1 MQMSEHRSSL
11 DFLADYKSF
20 LETVPA
26 GVELLDADGR
36 VIYANGEYF
45 RIFGCPP
52 RRSEGSPWL
61 QRFQNHNI
69 EVARLQWEGVQRDEE
84 IEGEQTEQTYDGSQ
98 ITIRYRFC
106 QLHRANGDTT
116 LRYFVRYSQQV
127 PAVSSCEP
135 PACTSDSPCAPLVEQ
150 LPIIAWAADAKH
162 NCTYVN
168 TFWHQFT
175 GAGED
180 EHLGQG
186 WLSFIHP
193 DDLEKIRTACE
204 RDATSDLQYRIRRK
218 DGEYRWFLEYSQPC
232 RNEAGQID
240 GYTGIC
246 IDTTESLLESRISV
260 KRKKQLRAMVEHAP
274 GVAVQWFDREG
285 RIQLWNAAST
295 QMFGF
300 TAEETIGKTY
310 AELIHT
316 PAEFECLL
324 RTLNEILE
332 TGQSIGPNEYQ
343 FHRKDGTTGTCLSTL
358 FQIPSYDEQPLFCC
372 MDIDITERI
381 QTENALRE
389 SEAKFRTLAKNFPD
403 AIFILDPDDSQLLLK
418 IAFAN
423 DAVRTIHGYEPE
435 ELIGQSLAKK
445 IDDVPTADQVPE
457 RISRIRKGEVFR
469 FEATHIHRDGHTIP
483 MSVTACMIP
492 WDGKMMLLGINRDMT
507 LQKAAEEAQRESEA
521 RFRSAFHSS
530 ATGMAIVSLK
540 GEFLDANTSLCRMLG
555 YSHEELTATSFPA
568 ISHPTE
574 IDRDVHAMKRLIRGE
589 IPFYTTEKRYR
600 RYDGS
605 YIPTYISAALV
616 RNSHGEPAYFVSQ
629 MLDLSEKKRLEQ
641 ELIQNQRLSVMRQMA
656 SGLSH
661 DFNNLVSIILGYCE
675 TLLVRPDTTDQQRSL
690 ILPIREAGHHASRM
704 IRQLIAFSRKQPVA
718 FERINLN
725 SIIRSMEMMIRGI
738 LRQNFVL
745 DLRLAEL
752 LPNIM
757 ADPLQIDQIL
767 VNLAINA
774 RDAMPKGGTFAIKTE
789 WVSSHADYPQ
799 SIRTTETVVQAN
811 DLVRISVSDTGT
823 GIPKD
828 LIPQIFEPFFTTK
841 GEGQGYGLGLSVV
854 HGIVNQAGGTIRV
867 FSELGKGTTF
877 EIDLPACVGPI
888 APDLPEAP

>member
-11 DFLADYKSF
+11 DFLADYQAF

-26 GVELLDADGR
+26 GVELLDSDGR

-61 QRFQNHNI
+61 QRFQNHNLM
-69 EVARLQWEGVQRDEE
+69 EATRQWEGVQRGES

-106 QLHRANGDTT
+106 QLNKGTAKTAPR
-116 LRYFVRYSQQV
+116 LFVRYSQKI
-127 PAVSSCEP
+127 PSPGTGKTPECA
-135 PACTSDSPCAPLVEQ
+135 AGSPCIALIEQ
-150 LPIIAWAADAKH
+150 LPIIAWAADARH

-168 TFWHQFT
+168 AFWYQFT
-175 GAGED
+175 GAGPD

-193 DDLEKIRTACE
+193 EDLEKIRTACV
-204 RDATSDLQYRIRRK
+204 RDATTDLQYRIRGK
-218 DGEYRWFLEYSQPC
+218 DGEYRWFLEYSLPC
-232 RNEAGQID
+232 INETGQID
-240 GYTGIC
+240 GFTGIC
-246 IDTTESLLESRISV
+246 IDTTDSLRESRISIE
-260 KRKKQLRAMVEHAP
+260 RKKQLRAMVEHAP
-274 GVAVQWFDREG
+274 GVAIQWFDRTG
-285 RIQLWNAAST
+285 RIQLWNAASS

-300 TAEETIGKTY
+300 TAEEAIGKTF

-316 PAEFECLL
+316 PAEFDCLL
-324 RTLNEILE
+324 KTLEEILQ

-343 FHRKDGTTGTCLSTL
+343 FHRKEGSTGTCLSTL
-358 FQIPSYDEQPLFCC
+358 FRIPSHDDQPLFCC

-381 QTENALRE
+381 RTENALRE

-403 AIFILDPDDSQLLLK
+403 AIFILDPDDSQLPLK

-423 DAVRTIHGYEPE
+423 DAVRKIHGYEPE
-435 ELIGQSLAKK
+435 ELIGQSLARK

-457 RISRIRKGEVFR
+457 RITRLRKGEVLR

-483 MSVTACMIP
+483 MSVTASMIP
-492 WDGKMMLLGINRDMT
+492 WDGKMMLLGINRDMS
-507 LQKAAEEAQRESEA
+507 LQKAAEEARQESEA
-521 RFRSAFHSS
+521 RFRSAFYSS
-530 ATGMAIVSLK
+530 STGMAIVSLK

-555 YSHEELTATSFPA
+555 YSLEELTATSFPA
-568 ISHPTE
+568 ITHPTE
-574 IDRDVHAMKRLIRGE
+574 VDRDVHAMKRLIRGE

-600 RYDGS
+600 HHDGS
-605 YIPTYISAALV
+605 YIPIYVSAALV

-629 MLDLSEKKRLEQ
+629 MLDLTEKKRLEQ
-641 ELIQNQRLSVMRQMA
+641 ELIQNQRLSVMKQMA

-661 DFNNLVSIILGYCE
+661 DFNNLITVILGYCE
-675 TLLVRPDTTDQQRSL
+675 TLLIRPDTTDQQRSL

-725 SIIRSMEMMIRGI
+725 SIVRSMEMMIRGI

-757 ADPLQIDQIL
+757 ADPVQIDQIL

-774 RDAMPKGGTFAIKTE
+774 RDAMPEGGTFTIKTE
-789 WVSSHADYPQ
+789 WVSSHADHPQ
-799 SIRTTETVVQAN
+799 LIRSTKTVVQAN
-811 DLVRISVSDTGT
+811 DLVRLSVSDTGT

-828 LIPQIFEPFFTTK
+828 LIPRIFEPFFTTK
-841 GEGQGYGLGLSVV
+841 GEGQGHGLGLSVV

-867 FSELGKGTTF
+867 FSEPGNGTTF

-888 APDLPEAP
+888 SPDRPEAP